1 MLERLLFLLQEIWCV
16 ALHHKGTCTVVGER
30 EGKIEVAAEASAM
43 VVDDALI
50 LGRQQQQQ
58 QRLRKKEKRI
68 IAPTVRYGLAPKGL
82 PDFSSSVDLLLLLLL
97 LLTLVIKRLLI
108 IIAGRNSYLLL
119 LSNESGP

>member
-50 LGRQQQQQ
+50 LGRQQQ
-58 QRLRKKEKRI
+58 RLRKKEKRI

-97 LLTLVIKRLLI
+97 TLVIQRLLI